1 MSESDPT
8 SVRSSIVV
16 DVPVDRAFA
25 VFTEDIGSWWPP
37 EHHLLEAGLA
47 DMVFE
52 PRVGGHVFDR
62 GVDGSEC
69 RWARVLAFEPPHRLV
84 ISWDINLQW
93 QLEPDPD
100 RTSEVEVRFWSE
112 GPEQTRVELEH
123 RNLDRHGD
131 GWEQMHG
138 AVGSPNGWDH
148 GLQNFAARL
157 AVGVP
162 ESSS

>member
-1 MSESDPT
+1 MSVSDRST
-8 SVRSSIVV
+8 VRSSIVV
-16 DVPVDRAFA
+16 GVPVDRAFA

-37 EHHLLEAGLA
+37 EHHLLEGELSE
-47 DMVFE
+47 MVFE

-62 GVDGSEC
+62 GTDGSEC

-84 ISWDINLQW
+84 FSWDISPRW

-100 RTSEVEVRFWSE
+100 RTSEVEVRFQPE
-112 GPEQTRVELEH
+112 GPERTRVELEH

-131 GWEQMHG
+131 GWEEMHG
-138 AVGSPNGWDH
+138 AVGLPDGWDL
-148 GLQNFAARL
+148 GLQRLADRL
-157 AVGVP
+157 AVAVP